1 MRSRIVL
8 AAGLTAALAGCG
20 SSPATAPLAC
30 PTPGIL
36 AEGADLTRYRPG
48 PVKDLTTLE
57 FDARLAGLS
66 GGCNPGRGNRSIE
79 MTISANFTVERGAGA
94 EGREFD
100 LPWSVVMIDPAD
112 GRIIG
117 QDFVDR
123 VGFARNETRTS
134 IQSAPVTVTLPVGEG
149 RRAQD
154 YRIWATFALT
164 PEDLALN
171 RRRGPR

>member
-1 MRSRIVL
+1 MRSRVVL

-20 SSPATAPLAC
+20 SAPSGAPLAC

-48 PVKDLTTLE
+48 PVRDLTTLE
-57 FDARLAGLS
+57 FDARLTGLS

-79 MTISANFTVERGAGA
+79 MKIVASFTVERGAGA
-94 EGREFD
+94 EGRVFE
-100 LPWSVVMIDPAD
+100 LPWSVVMIDPATD
-112 GRIIG
+112 RIIG
-117 QDFVDR
+117 QDFVEQ
-123 VGFARNETRTS
+123 VGFGRNETRTS
-134 IQSAPVTVTLPVGEG
+134 FQSAPVTVTLPLGEG